1 MAVPISMRHFVTG
14 GAGFIGSHLVDR
26 LMEDPKSSVTV
37 YDNLSSG
44 REEFIARHAGKKN
57 FRFLKADLL
66 DEKALAEAISGHD
79 IVHHLAANP
88 DVRLG
93 VTRPETDLRQGV
105 LATFNLLEAMRAAG
119 IRKLA
124 FSSSSVVYGEASKIP
139 TPEDFGPLAP
149 ISLYGAAKLGAEG
162 LITAYCHT
170 FDMQCW
176 IFRFANVIGD
186 RSTHGVIFDFIKK
199 LGRDPSQMEILGN
212 GKQRKAYLLVD
223 DCIDAMLHV
232 IGHAKE
238 QVNIFNLG
246 CEETVNVV
254 RIAEMLVEEM
264 GQRNVKFRFTGGE
277 RGWKGDVRTMLL
289 SIEKLKALG
298 WRPRT
303 TSEEAV
309 RAAIRAGLGKKG
321 NG

>member
-1 MAVPISMRHFVTG
+1 MAAPINMRHFVTG

-57 FRFLKADLL
+57 FQFVKGDLL
-66 DEKALAEAISGHD
+66 DEKALAGAIAGHQF
-79 IVHHLAANP
+79 VHHLAANP

-93 VTRPETDLRQGV
+93 TSAPATDLRQGT
-105 LATFNLLEAMRAAG
+105 LATFNLLEAMRAEN
-119 IRKLA
+119 IRNIA
-124 FSSSSVVYGEASKIP
+124 FSSSSVVYGEATRIP
-139 TPEDFGPLAP
+139 TPEDYGPLSP
-149 ISLYGAAKLGAEG
+149 ISMYGAAKLAAEG
-162 LITAYCHT
+162 LMTAYSHT

-186 RSTHGVIFDFIKK
+186 RSTHGVIFDFLNK
-199 LGRDPSQMEILGN
+199 LHRDPSRMEILGN

-223 DCIDAMLHV
+223 DCIDAMLYV
-232 IGHAKE
+232 IGHSKE
-238 QVNIFNLG
+238 PVNIFNLG
-246 CEETVNVV
+246 CEDTVNVV
-254 RIAEMLVEEM
+254 RIAEMLVDEM
-264 GQRNVKFRFTGGE
+264 GLHSVKFRFSGGE

-289 SIEKLKALG
+289 AIDKLKALG

-309 RAAIRAGLGKKG
+309 RAAIRAGLGKDR
-321 NG
+321 